1 MKNTMLGV
9 IVLCACAG
17 AASADPWTPDAAT
30 IAKFE
35 AAIHIPDWGRSTEF
49 PNGHVPAVS
58 EYARYYAGDISP
70 NGSGGRRIVFAEL
83 VVLGPGVQPGTHLVS
98 TIAGFPQISDGGC
111 TVVNLI
117 YDVDQDKV
125 IGLRCNGRG

>member
-1 MKNTMLGV
+1 MKRTLLGV
-9 IVLCACAG
+9 IALFPCGG
-17 AASADPWTPDAAT
+17 AALADSWTPDAAT

-35 AAIHIPDWGRSTEF
+35 AAIHIPDWGRSDAY
-49 PNGHVPAVS
+49 PNGHVPMVS
-58 EYARYYAGDISP
+58 EYARYYAGDNS
-70 NGSGGRRIVFAEL
+70 NGRRIVFAEL
-83 VVLGPGVQPGTHLVS
+83 VVLAPGAPSGTHLVA
-98 TIAGFPQISDGGC
+98 TIADFPQISDGGC